1 MVNKAK
7 KQGTTYET
15 NIVNRLNKNNNF
27 KSQRFAEGGSKDL
40 GDVQLFV
47 EDEEYFIEAKSRQN
61 LNVHQSLDKAI
72 EKSGSENTVLFW
84 KKLKK
89 RDGNSRRSSDG
100 MPEVVSMSYDL
111 FIKLLNKSCPL
122 NQEITITISLK
133 ILLNKYPIR
142 IQAYQNY

>member
-47 EDEEYFIEAKSRQN
+47 EDEEFIIEAKSRQN
-61 LNVHQSLDKAI
+61 LSLI
-72 EKSGSENTVLFW
+72 H
-84 KKLKK
+84 
-89 RDGNSRRSSDG
+89 
-100 MPEVVSMSYDL
+100 
-111 FIKLLNKSCPL
+111 I
-122 NQEITITISLK
+122 
-133 ILLNKYPIR
+133 
-142 IQAYQNY
+142 

>member
-47 EDEEYFIEAKSRQN
+47 DDEEYFIEAKSRQN
-61 LNVHQSLDKAI
+61 LNIHQSLDKAI
-72 EKSGSENTVLFW
+72 EKLSAFKFTVT
-84 KKLKK
+84 
-89 RDGNSRRSSDG
+89 
-100 MPEVVSMSYDL
+100 
-111 FIKLLNKSCPL
+111 NKEL
-122 NQEITITISLK
+122 ITINKNFFISF
-133 ILLNKYPIR
+133 Y
-142 IQAYQNY
+142 IQQI

>member
-15 NIVNRLNKNNNF
+15 NIVNRLNKNNKF

-47 EDEEYFIEAKSRQN
+47 DDEEYFIEAKSRQN
-61 LNVHQSLDKAI
+61 LNLHQSLEKAI
-72 EKSGSENTVLFW
+72 EKSNNVNTVLFW
-84 KKLKK
+84 KKLKRKGANK
-89 RDGNSRRSSDG
+89 RRTNDG

-111 FIKLLNKSCPL
+111 FIKLLNK
-122 NQEITITISLK
+122 
-133 ILLNKYPIR
+133 
-142 IQAYQNY
+142 

>member
-15 NIVNRLNKNNNF
+15 NIVNRLNKEEDF
-27 KSQRFAEGGSKDL
+27 KAQRFAEGGSKDL
-40 GDVQLFV
+40 GDIQLFV
-47 EDEEYFIEAKSRQN
+47 KNEEYFLEAKSRQN
-61 LNVHQSLDKAI
+61 LNVHQSLEKAI
-72 EKSGSENTVLFW
+72 EIPGSENNVLLW

-111 FIKLLNKSCPL
+111 FIKLLNK
-122 NQEITITISLK
+122 
-133 ILLNKYPIR
+133 
-142 IQAYQNY
+142 